1 MVLLDFLIPRLCTD
15 CHKRLAKGEKHLC
28 AECAS
33 KVSPCHDK
41 GCPKCGASTMK
52 GLCSQCEE
60 IGYSFE
66 FVRSAL
72 SFQGPVATLVH
83 DLKYRAMRAPAD
95 YFAEKMVKF
104 AEGYKAFDE
113 FDYVV
118 PVPLHRV
125 RKRERGYNQSEIIAR
140 KLAGKMGK
148 TYLNCIKR
156 TRYTKSQTNL
166 VRAERLKNLA
176 GAFRVKDPAQVKGKK
191 LILVDDVFTT
201 GSTLNEAS
209 RALYAAGATR
219 VAGYTA
225 TRA

>member
-1 MVLLDFLIPRLCTD
+1 
-15 CHKRLAKGEKHLC
+15 
-28 AECAS
+28 
-33 KVSPCHDK
+33 
-41 GCPKCGASTMK
+41 MK

-95 YFAEKMVKF
+95 YFAEKMAKS

-125 RKRERGYNQSEIIAR
+125 RKRERG
-140 KLAGKMGK
+140 
-148 TYLNCIKR
+148 
-156 TRYTKSQTNL
+156 
-166 VRAERLKNLA
+166 
-176 GAFRVKDPAQVKGKK
+176 
-191 LILVDDVFTT
+191 
-201 GSTLNEAS
+201 
-209 RALYAAGATR
+209 
-219 VAGYTA
+219 
-225 TRA
+225 